1 MPVEIILLPRWFP
14 IHLSRMSYW
23 ARTVIVPLLVL
34 AALRKRARNPRGI
47 DIQEL
52 FADGRSVAA
61 RARRACASRLGVVL
75 QHARPRC

>member
-34 AALRKRARNPRGI
+34 AALRKRARNPRGVGI
-47 DIQEL
+47 PEL
-52 FADGRSVAA
+52 FAT
-61 RARRACASRLGVVL
+61 ARRSERKLG
-75 QHARPRC
+75 ARTSTAAGRCSSMRSTGC